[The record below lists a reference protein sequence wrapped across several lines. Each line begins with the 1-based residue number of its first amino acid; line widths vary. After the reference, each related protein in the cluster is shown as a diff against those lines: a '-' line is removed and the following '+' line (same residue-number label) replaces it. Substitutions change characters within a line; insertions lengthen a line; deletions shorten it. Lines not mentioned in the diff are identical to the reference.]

1 MYGTTMIGTLAE
13 GVTPDNLRAELTAWE
28 KERHVPGFQSSHV
41 LVSDD
46 GKTVIN
52 VAVFDSKESYLALA
66 DDPAQ
71 DAWWQQHFVPMLAD
85 EPRWVDGDWIS

>member
-1 MYGTTMIGTLAE
+1 MGVTMYGTTMIGTLAE

-52 VAVFDSKESYLALA
+52 VAVFD
-66 DDPAQ
+66 DPAQ